1 MRQLV
6 DVVSKNGNL
15 LLSVPLRAD
24 GTFDE
29 KEKAVLDELGQWLK
43 TNGESIYGTRPWAV
57 FGEGPVAEKG
67 VAIKAQGFNDGQ
79 YRKMDSREI
88 RFNQTKK
95 YLYATPM
102 AWPKDGKLTIATLA
116 AGSKHFAKKIK
127 SVYLLGYGK
136 LKVMQDDGGLHIE
149 LPKATNRIAPV
160 IRIKK

>member
-1 MRQLV
+1 
-6 DVVSKNGNL
+6 
-15 LLSVPLRAD
+15 
-24 GTFDE
+24 
-29 KEKAVLDELGQWLK
+29 
-43 TNGESIYGTRPWAV
+43 
-57 FGEGPVAEKG
+57 
-67 VAIKAQGFNDGQ
+67 
-79 YRKMDSREI
+79 MDSREI